1 MLVTRDATRISTTR
15 FVHAESAS
23 VCFEFS
29 FAFPFFLFYP
39 LLLSSTVFPLSVLS
53 VCFILNP
60 YWTADWTPVTSIA
73 LAPSFLDL
81 SNDQYWRDSSIGI
94 LFGLL
99 KYFSR
104 VRRVESI
111 VQSLLEKKSC
121 PDII

>member
-1 MLVTRDATRISTTR
+1 MLVTRDATRISATR

-39 LLLSSTVFPLSVLS
+39 LLLSSIVFPLSVLY

-60 YWTADWTPVTSIA
+60 YWTADWTPVISIA

-81 SNDQYWRDSSIGI
+81 AMISIGAIGI

-99 KYFSR
+99 RYFSR
-104 VRRVESI
+104 ARRVESI
-111 VQSLLEKKSC
+111 IQSLLEKKSC